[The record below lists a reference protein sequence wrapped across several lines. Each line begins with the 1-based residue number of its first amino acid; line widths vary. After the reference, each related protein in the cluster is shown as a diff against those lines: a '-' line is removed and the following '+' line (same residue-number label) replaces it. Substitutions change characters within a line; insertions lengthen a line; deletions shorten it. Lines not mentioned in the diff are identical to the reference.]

1 MRTYKI
7 SFFKEL
13 FITKPVNNIM
23 KITLIVLSI
32 MLLMPNINSENN
44 ETVIEEGQTWALK
57 KRSTKFSPTNSKVL
71 YYFSIDAFNTYQA
84 RKFNDWDQFSII
96 DGRNL
101 VRLNK
106 GDRIKIIKPKHQ
118 EEIYEVEL
126 LDGFEKN
133 KKYYVIK
140 EDLFLDFSL
149 MEI

>member
-1 MRTYKI
+1 
-7 SFFKEL
+7 
-13 FITKPVNNIM
+13 M
-23 KITLIVLSI
+23 KILLIFLTI
-32 MLLMPNINSENN
+32 MLLVTDVNSENN
-44 ETVIEEGQTWALK
+44 EIIIEEGQTWALE
-57 KRSTKFSPTNSKVL
+57 KRSSKFSPTNSKVL
-71 YYFSIDAFNTYQA
+71 YYFSIDALNTYQA
-84 RKFNDWDQFSII
+84 RKFNDWDQFSIV

>member
-1 MRTYKI
+1 MQKI
-7 SFFKEL
+7 
-13 FITKPVNNIM
+13 P
-23 KITLIVLSI
+23 
-32 MLLMPNINSENN
+32 
-44 ETVIEEGQTWALK
+44 
-57 KRSTKFSPTNSKVL
+57 NSKVL

-84 RKFNDWDQFSII
+84 RKFNDWDQFSIV

-149 MEI
+149 MKKFNNLTTSLYSVASQKFLVVPG

>member
-1 MRTYKI
+1 
-7 SFFKEL
+7 
-13 FITKPVNNIM
+13 M
-23 KITLIVLSI
+23 KIILIFLTTILIVTDV
-32 MLLMPNINSENN
+32 NSENN
-44 ETVIEEGQTWALK
+44 EINIEEGQTWALE

-84 RKFNDWDQFSII
+84 RKFNDWDQFSIV

-118 EEIYEVEL
+118 DEIYEVEL

-133 KKYYVIK
+133 RKYFVIK
-140 EDLFLDFSL
+140 EDLFSDFVL
-149 MEI
+149 TET

>member
-1 MRTYKI
+1 
-7 SFFKEL
+7 
-13 FITKPVNNIM
+13 M
-23 KITLIVLSI
+23 KITLIALST
-32 MLLMPNINSENN
+32 MLLILDVNSENN
-44 ETVIEEGQTWALK
+44 ETVIEEGQTWALE

-84 RKFNDWDQFSII
+84 RKFNDWDQFSIV

-140 EDLFLDFSL
+140 EDLFLDFSFL
-149 MEI
+149 ASFFLAISSNSVAK

>member
-1 MRTYKI
+1 
-7 SFFKEL
+7 
-13 FITKPVNNIM
+13 M
-23 KITLIVLSI
+23 KITLIALST
-32 MLLMPNINSENN
+32 MLLILDVNSENN
-44 ETVIEEGQTWALK
+44 ETVIEEGQTWTLE

-84 RKFNDWDQFSII
+84 RKFNDWDQFSIV

-140 EDLFLDFSL
+140 EDLFLDFSFL
-149 MEI
+149 AFFFLAISSNSVAK

>member
-1 MRTYKI
+1 
-7 SFFKEL
+7 
-13 FITKPVNNIM
+13 M
-23 KITLIVLSI
+23 KQ
-32 MLLMPNINSENN
+32 LLKKGKHGPLE
-44 ETVIEEGQTWALK
+44 

-84 RKFNDWDQFSII
+84 RKFNDWDQFSIV

>member
-1 MRTYKI
+1 M
-7 SFFKEL
+7 FKQ
-13 FITKPVNNIM
+13 
-23 KITLIVLSI
+23 KITLLVLSI
-32 MLLMPNINSENN
+32 ILLIPNINSENN
-44 ETVIEEGQTWALK
+44 ETIIEEGQTWALE

-84 RKFNDWDQFSII
+84 RKFNDWDQFSIV

>member
-1 MRTYKI
+1 MWI
-7 SFFKEL
+7 L
-13 FITKPVNNIM
+13 
-23 KITLIVLSI
+23 LSQ
-32 MLLMPNINSENN
+32 NINSENN
-44 ETVIEEGQTWALK
+44 ETVIEEGQTWTLE

-84 RKFNDWDQFSII
+84 RKFNDWDQFSIV

-106 GDRIKIIKPKHQ
+106 GDRIKIIKSKHQ

>member
-1 MRTYKI
+1 
-7 SFFKEL
+7 
-13 FITKPVNNIM
+13 M
-23 KITLIVLSI
+23 KITLLVLSI
-32 MLLMPNINSENN
+32 ILLIPNINSENN
-44 ETVIEEGQTWALK
+44 ETVIEEGQTWALE

-84 RKFNDWDQFSII
+84 RKFNDWDQFSFVVGI
-96 DGRNL
+96 NL
-101 VRLNK
+101 VSLNK
-106 GDRIKIIKPKHQ
+106 CVRMKIINHKHQ